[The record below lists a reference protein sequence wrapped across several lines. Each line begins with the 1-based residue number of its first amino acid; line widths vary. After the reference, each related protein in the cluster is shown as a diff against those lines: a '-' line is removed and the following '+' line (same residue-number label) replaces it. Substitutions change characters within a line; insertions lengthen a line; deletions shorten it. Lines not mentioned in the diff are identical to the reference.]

1 MGNVR
6 IVWHAKINGPRRL
19 FTSVSLNEGQSF
31 SLPVEMTIPDGKSQ
45 FPATAV
51 GIDGTVY
58 VIWEHE
64 NEEVF
69 ITSLPSM
76 INIVSN

>member
-1 MGNVR
+1 
-6 IVWHAKINGPRRL
+6 
-19 FTSVSLNEGQSF
+19 
-31 SLPVEMTIPDGKSQ
+31 MTIPDGKSQ